1 MQALGQVRTHAHT
14 IYILT
19 LRKHLSYTSADRYN
33 DSEELLGK
41 WFKRTGK
48 RNDIFL
54 ATKFGFTSE
63 GLRGDAAY
71 VKEAAERSLSRL
83 GVETIDLYYAHRYLW
98 CIFTVCSV
106 MFDVGSFVSC
116 SMGRVDPKTPIEETV
131 GAMAELV
138 K

>member
-1 MQALGQVRTHAHT
+1 MGCRHWDRYGHASHSHSHAQKSTCHAYTH
-14 IYILT
+14 
-19 LRKHLSYTSADRYN
+19 SADRYN
-33 DSEELLGK
+33 DSEDLLGK

-83 GVETIDLYYAHRYLW
+83 GVETIDLYYAHRYVW

-106 MFDVGSFVSC
+106 MFDVGST
-116 SMGRVDPKTPIEETV
+116 GRVDPKTPIEETV